1 MDSMTAVTFHPRG
14 LLVLLLF
21 AGALAFALVPR
32 WGAIAAAGCVL
43 VEFFLLLGIAGFG
56 RGGDDRCR

>member
-1 MDSMTAVTFHPRG
+1 MGSMTAVTFHPRG

-32 WGAIAAAGCVL
+32 WGAIATGGCVL
-43 VEFFLLLGIAGFG
+43 VELCLLLGMAGFG
-56 RGGDDRCR
+56 RGRDGR